1 MSEPKPEYTIE
12 STGATITISTENTSR
27 VVIGVNPPLIES
39 AIRSSASALMQL
51 HRMQEREIAIV
62 DATDYEAF
70 VSSCQKVARERGW
83 A

>member
-12 STGATITISTENTSR
+12 GATITISTEKTSR

-39 AIRSSASALMQL
+39 AIRSSTSALMQL